1 MLVNGLFNKDQGG
14 WVIDGVG
21 PVEKGCAATTGNVLK
36 RRHPSLGHAF
46 ESTLTFGRD
55 PSSVSQAITV
65 PTPGTVTFAVTLA
78 KLPPNQQMVIRIATA
93 QNFPKVVATK
103 TGTYSV
109 SLVTTSPQEVVTVRI
124 IVDQSVTPPP
134 GCAGMQV
141 KDAKLTYVQTNAAT
155 TVAPTT
161 TTTPVAKCGGTVKC
175 AVGSVGPGTG
185 LVYLVDQNQ
194 PSGYNRYFELAP
206 PKWDGST
213 AGDPL
218 LTVDEAYRQV
228 EKGVKSSAGQVVGTS
243 AWASDNELDWRVPT
257 RSELQDVYN
266 SPNKGGIA
274 RGEYLSSTRAS
285 LSDPSYF
292 FLNFETGAWR
302 TTSIPNWRNEKGLV
316 RPVRR
321 GPSPCALG
329 GACAIG
335 DVGPAGG
342 KVFYV
347 ASKDKPIVT
356 NRQPCM
362 SGSSCIYMEVA
373 PPNWSGGTTDPQKL
387 WAQPVQGCCKEVPNQ
402 GAKGSAIG
410 TGAQNTW
417 NIMVQQQAYDSAAKA
432 ASVDYKWYL
441 PSLEELFEVYIQR
454 NKVDAPASGEY
465 WSSTEAGQHAAIAID
480 FSSTFPVLPD
490 QRQAAL
496 STVQHTIYKDTNW
509 RGVRPVRAFAPACPC
524 K

>member
-1 MLVNGLFNKDQGG
+1 M
-14 WVIDGVG
+14 
-21 PVEKGCAATTGNVLK
+21 
-36 RRHPSLGHAF
+36 
-46 ESTLTFGRD
+46 
-55 PSSVSQAITV
+55 
-65 PTPGTVTFAVTLA
+65 
-78 KLPPNQQMVIRIATA
+78 
-93 QNFPKVVATK
+93 
-103 TGTYSV
+103 
-109 SLVTTSPQEVVTVRI
+109 
-124 IVDQSVTPPP
+124 
-134 GCAGMQV
+134 
-141 KDAKLTYVQTNAAT
+141 
-155 TVAPTT
+155 
-161 TTTPVAKCGGTVKC
+161 
-175 AVGSVGPGTG
+175 
-185 LVYLVDQNQ
+185 YLVDQNQ

-206 PKWDGST
+206 PNWDGST
-213 AGDPL
+213 TGDPL

-228 EKGVKSSAGQVVGTS
+228 GKGVKSSSGEVVGTA
-243 AWASDNELDWRVPT
+243 AWASSNELDWRVPT

-274 RGEYLSSTRAS
+274 RGEYLSSSRAS
-285 LSDPSYF
+285 LTEMSYF

-356 NRQPCM
+356 NLQPCM
-362 SGSSCIYMEVA
+362 PGSSCIYMEVA
-373 PPNWSGGTTDPQKL
+373 PPNWSGGATDPQKL

-417 NIMVQQQAYDSAAKA
+417 NIMVQQQSYDSAAKA
-432 ASVDYKWYL
+432 ASVDNKWYL

-454 NKVDAPASGEY
+454 DKVDAPTSGEY
-465 WSSTEAGQHAAIAID
+465 WSSTEAGQHAAITIN
-480 FSSTFPVLPD
+480 FSSTYKVLPD

-496 STVQHTIYKDTNW
+496 STLQTTIYKDTNW

-524 K
+524 IS